1 MQNYDITNIKGY
13 IELPLPFIRLL
24 LVKPEETGNVI
35 RYAVYKM
42 TSNYDADT
50 SNIFRQV
57 LYVYYQTHIFD
68 VDYNES
74 ATVEYVTSKPDSCLP
89 DDICSKIE
97 ELWQDNKL
105 SLDFD
110 RKGFNYEGNFLSW
123 GDNQIAELEDYA
135 STDATFFDKCA
146 TWYKIRQVCSNIGI
160 PLEDVNVY
168 EISYNRFASYNID
181 DDIYVYVNTTII
193 LRYFNNSRS
202 GRISELERVQFA
214 CYAGIKSIVGL
225 KDYWKASKE
234 LILARMM
241 GLRSSGEITTEILN
255 RKERTEANRIY
266 KKYSQRRRFVGLLNK
281 MLEYGYIKC
290 CFGKKKCGYC
300 LSTKLTEDEVMERE
314 LEIER
319 NKILAR
325 SRVQSASDKFARKMQ
340 LMKSETLGNSP

>member
-1 MQNYDITNIKGY
+1 MQNYDVTNIKGY
-13 IELPLPFIRLL
+13 IKLPLPFIRLL

-42 TSNYDADT
+42 ALNYDADT
-50 SNIFRQV
+50 RNVFRQV
-57 LYVYYQTHIFD
+57 LYVYYQTHIFED
-68 VDYNES
+68 DWNES
-74 ATVEYVTSKPDSCLP
+74 AYVEYVTSKPDSCLP

-110 RKGFNYEGNFLSW
+110 RKGFDHEGTFLSS
-123 GDNQIAELEDYA
+123 DVDQISEIEDYA
-135 STDATFFDKCA
+135 STDETFFDKCA

-160 PLEDVNVY
+160 SLEDVNLY
-168 EISYNRFASYNID
+168 EISYNRFAQYNMD
-181 DDIYVYVNTTII
+181 NDIFAYVNTSII
-193 LRYFNNSRS
+193 LRYYNNSRS

-225 KDYWKASKE
+225 NDYWKASKE

-241 GLRSSGEITTEILN
+241 GLKSSGEITTEILN

-266 KKYSQRRRFVGLLNK
+266 KKYSKRRQFVGLLNK
-281 MLEYGYIKC
+281 MLEYNYIKC
-290 CFGKKKCGYC
+290 CFGKKKSGYC
-300 LSTKLTEDEVMERE
+300 LSTKLTEDEVMKRE
-314 LEIER
+314 VESER

-325 SRVQSASDKFARKMQ
+325 SRVQSASDKFAQMLQ
-340 LMKSETLGNSP
+340 SMKSETLSNSS